1 VATKAG
7 REAWLAMVE
16 LWFLDGQAHDRV
28 HEVAEVLD
36 LSPGQLKAI
45 THLVGV
51 NGIRMGDLAEQWGCD
66 ASYITTLADALE
78 ARGLVLRTADPNDR
92 RVKMVVL
99 TSSGRA
105 LHDRAFALL
114 SEPPAFLDALTATE
128 QRALRDLMRKM
139 ASADAAPASHR
150 ASA

>member
-1 VATKAG
+1 
-7 REAWLAMVE
+7 MVE

-28 HEVAEVLD
+28 HEVAEDLD

-45 THLVGV
+45 THLVGTEGV
-51 NGIRMGDLAEQWGCD
+51 RMGDLAEQWGCD

-78 ARGLVLRTADPNDR
+78 ARGLVRRTADPNDR

-99 TSSGRA
+99 TPTGRA

-114 SEPPAFLDALTATE
+114 SEPPEFIDALTAAE
-128 QRALRDLMRKM
+128 QRTLRDLMRKI
-139 ASADAAPASHR
+139 ANADRPPASRR

>member
-1 VATKAG
+1 
-7 REAWLAMVE
+7 MVE

-28 HEVAEVLD
+28 HEVAAALD

-51 NGIRMGDLAEQWGCD
+51 DGIRMGDLAEQWGCD

-78 ARGLVLRTADPNDR
+78 SRGLVRRTADPRDR

-99 TSSGRA
+99 TPPGRA

-114 SEPPAFLDALTATE
+114 SEPPEFLDALTAAE
-128 QRALRDLMRKM
+128 QRILRDLMRKI
-139 ASADAAPASHR
+139 SNADVAPSR

>member
-1 VATKAG
+1 VATKSG

-28 HEVAEVLD
+28 HEVAGVLD

-45 THLVGV
+45 THLVGIDGV
-51 NGIRMGDLAEQWGCD
+51 RMGDLAEQWGCD

-78 ARGLVLRTADPNDR
+78 ARGLVRRTADPRDR

-99 TSSGRA
+99 TPSGRL
-105 LHDRAFALL
+105 LHDRAFAML
-114 SEPPAFLDALTATE
+114 SEPPAFIDALSATE
-128 QRALRDLMRKM
+128 QRTLRDLMRKL
-139 ASADAAPASHR
+139 ATADAAPRR